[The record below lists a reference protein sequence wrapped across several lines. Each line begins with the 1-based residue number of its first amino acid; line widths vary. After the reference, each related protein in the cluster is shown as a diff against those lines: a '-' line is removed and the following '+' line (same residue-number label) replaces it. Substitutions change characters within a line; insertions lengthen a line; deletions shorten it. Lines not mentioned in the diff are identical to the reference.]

1 MPLKLRG
8 ARRGQGRLFALGVD
22 VVGIAG
28 GLRSQATLSLVGV
41 DAGHAE
47 REGREG
53 QLTVQRDSS
62 VARLTKYCEP
72 SFSGRGEPTQ
82 PLIALRALSK

>member
-41 DAGHAE
+41 DAG